1 MANITANKDVDYVQK
16 DFSSTVDAIISF
28 ANVNY
33 GPGTSANR
41 LWTNFN
47 ADSFSRNWLEILAFV
62 ADVFFFYF
70 DNQATQSY
78 LQTATIRSSI
88 ELIARQ
94 FGFVPGTATSASG
107 VATFTVTGPGSI
119 PRGFRVQASNGAE
132 FYTTTATSVI
142 SAGTVNIP
150 VLQGQ
155 IIAET
160 FTGEGV
166 QSEEIELQGANVIR
180 DLTNLN
186 PADVSPIVKVS
197 GNDYTLVDSFIR
209 NNGTDTPAIFDS
221 LGKVIGGGGRVYT
234 IGTRPNGTPYI
245 TFGDGIFGRKL
256 QSGEIVSV
264 TYRTGGGSIGNI
276 SEQTLNTLLDSNV
289 IISSVIN
296 NADFSGG
303 ADEQSIDQLRD
314 LIPASLRTLERAVAE
329 QDYSDILEAN
339 FTEVFAA
346 STEPNLVDAGVDLN
360 IYVVPQG
367 SGITNISDNPVL
379 KNKLSSYIDRRKM
392 VTVQFQILDAFGVA
406 TVVSL
411 EVFITDTASKST
423 VLTAIKTALANFF
436 NLSTGGASGSGVS
449 FAEPILLK
457 DIGNVIE
464 TVTGVERFEIK
475 RLSYKPRVASKVVGL
490 ITEYQNSEV
499 TIFPNVSESEWII
512 VASGPVLEPSG
523 GVLFS
528 NTGLVGYTYNS
539 TTGLLTYAFPV
550 DLDGVSP
557 GDLFRDGA
565 NIDFTILGVDT
576 VNSTLILPSG
586 QTVNTTV
593 ANANHGSIR
602 NGSTE
607 YESFK
612 VFKKI
617 LANATNLSIDSI
629 TDNDLDVSIVRST
642 GTAISARLLLDN
654 SKIFIPGQYATG
666 DYYLVDAAGQIW
678 EILENDSN
686 TFKTSISAVNDA
698 SVTSVSTGEYKIVTK
713 FTGKQVVF
721 QNNVFNI
728 QYNSENT
735 FYSIGAQFSQIGTI
749 GDAFSIASEQVN
761 KGKLGVALDLISY
774 NSLTGV
780 LRLNSSPNLSGIS
793 SDYVLLDASGQSFNI
808 VGVDNQAKPTV
819 FYDLVNQD
827 TEFILQDS
835 GLGSKVAQGF
845 KVATTDTY
853 AVVSWYL
860 KREGN
865 IVGNLVA
872 SIVNDDGAGLP
883 NLSSVVAVSDP
894 IVVTNLPEVNLQKV
908 IFSFTTPPVLN
919 AGTQYH
925 LVLTGDA
932 GYSGAEQSGIVAFDN
947 TGLVNF
953 SYNVTSG
960 LVEYAS
966 AVNLSNVEPGHY
978 FQDSSGQLFQIL
990 AVSDVDD
997 TLTLD
1002 TGLSVDDSV
1011 PTVSGDGAVI
1021 INDRVLIGT
1030 DTSTPTYA
1038 DGEFA
1043 RFDGSLWSNSTLGPS
1058 PSGTLEVAIFSVE
1071 GTKSI
1076 TVQSN
1081 LTPVLGPGATAST
1094 RYYDDANE
1102 ISLVLGVSS
1111 GSVTSAADANA
1122 LGKGTVGSVPN
1133 RPVDNFVFRT
1143 SRFAD
1148 DIVNLR
1154 ANEIPELADG
1164 DIDIQIFGGVD

>member
-1 MANITANKDVDYVQK
+1 MANITTNKDVDYVQK
-16 DFSSTVDAIISF
+16 DYSSTVDAIISF

-47 ADSFSRNWLEILAFV
+47 ADSFSRNWLEILAFT

-88 ELIARQ
+88 ELIAKQ
-94 FGFVPGTATSASG
+94 FGFVPGSATSASG
-107 VATFTVTGPGSI
+107 VATFTVTGAGTI
-119 PRGFRVQASNGAE
+119 PRGFKVQASNGAQ
-132 FYTTTATSVI
+132 FYTTVATNVI
-142 SAGTVNIP
+142 AAGVVSIP

-155 IIAET
+155 ILTET
-160 FTGEGV
+160 YTAEGV
-166 QSEEIELQGANVIR
+166 QAEDIELQAANVIR

-197 GNDYTLVDSFIR
+197 GNSYTLVDSFIR
-209 NNGTDTPAIFDS
+209 NNGTDSPAIFDS

-234 IGTRPNGTPYI
+234 IGTRPNGTPFI

-256 QSGEIVSV
+256 QSGEIVTV

-276 SEQTLNTLLDSNV
+276 SEQTLNTLISSSS
-289 IISSVIN
+289 IISSVTN
-296 NADFSGG
+296 NSDFSGG

-346 STEPNLVDAGVDLN
+346 STEPNLVDAGIDLN

-367 SGITNISDNPVL
+367 AGITKISDNTIL

-392 VTVQFQILDAFGVA
+392 VTVQFQILDAFGIDSLI
-406 TVVSL
+406 SL

-423 VLTAIKTALANFF
+423 VLNALRTALKNFF
-436 NLSTGGASGSGVS
+436 SLSTGGASGSGIS
-449 FAEPILLK
+449 FAEHILLK
-457 DIGNVIE
+457 DIDNVVEGIS
-464 TVTGVERFEIK
+464 GIERFEIK
-475 RLSYKPRVASKVVGL
+475 RLSYRPRVASKVVGL
-490 ITEYQNSEV
+490 ITEYNTSNV

-512 VASGPVLEPSG
+512 VASGPVSESSG
-523 GVLFS
+523 DLLFS
-528 NTGLVGYTYNS
+528 NTGLVGFSYNS
-539 TTGLLTYAFPV
+539 TTGALAYAFPV
-550 DLDGVSP
+550 DLDGIAP
-557 GDLFRDGA
+557 GDLFRDGSGT
-565 NIDFTILGVDT
+565 DFTILGVDT
-576 VNSTLILPSG
+576 VNSVLILPSSLTINN
-586 QTVNTTV
+586 TVS
-593 ANANHGSIR
+593 NANHGSIR
-602 NGSTE
+602 SGGTT

-617 LANATNLSIDSI
+617 LAATTNLSIDSI
-629 TDNDLDVSIVRST
+629 TDSDLDVSVLRSS
-642 GTAISARLLLDN
+642 GTAIGARLLLDN
-654 SKIFIPGQYATG
+654 SKVFIPGQYATG

-698 SVTSVSTGEYKIVTK
+698 SVTSVSTGEYKVVTK
-713 FTGKQVVF
+713 FTGKQIVF
-721 QNNVFNI
+721 QSNVFNI

-735 FYSIGAQFSQIGTI
+735 FYSVGAQFSQIGTI
-749 GDAFSIASEQVN
+749 GDAFSIALLQNN
-761 KGKLGVALDLISY
+761 KGNLGVALDLISY
-774 NSLTGV
+774 NAMTGV
-780 LRLNSSPNLSGIS
+780 LRLNSSPALAGVN
-793 SDYVLLDASGQSFNI
+793 SDYVLLDSSGQSFNI
-808 VGVDNQAKPTV
+808 VAVDNQAKPTV
-819 FYDLVNQD
+819 FYDNVNYD
-827 TEFILQDS
+827 SDFILQDS
-835 GLGSKVAQGF
+835 GLGSRVAQGF
-845 KVATTDTY
+845 KVSATDTY

-865 IVGNLVA
+865 ILGNLVA
-872 SIVNDDGAGLP
+872 TIVNDDGTGLP
-883 NLSSVVAVSDP
+883 NLASVVAVSDP
-894 IVVTNLPEVNLQKV
+894 VVVTSLSDVAAQKV
-908 IFSFTTPPVLN
+908 IFSFTTPPTLN
-919 AGTQYH
+919 AATQYH

-932 GYSGAEQSGIVAFDN
+932 GYSGAEQSGVLSFDN

-953 SYNVTSG
+953 TYNVTSG

-966 AVNLSNVEPGHY
+966 AVNLSNVQPGH
-978 FQDSSGQLFQIL
+978 FFSDSSGQLFKIL
-990 AVSDVDD
+990 AVGDADD
-997 TLTLD
+997 TLSLA
-1002 TGLSVDDSV
+1002 TGLSLDTSV
-1011 PTVSGDGAVI
+1011 PTTSTDGAVI
-1021 INDRVLIGT
+1021 INDRVLVGIDG
-1030 DTSTPTYA
+1030 STATYA

-1043 RFDGSLWSNSTLGPS
+1043 RFDGSLWSNSSQGPS
-1058 PSGTLEVAIFSVE
+1058 PSGSVQDAIFSVE

-1076 TVQSN
+1076 TIQSN
-1081 LTPVLGPGATAST
+1081 LIPVLGPGATVGT
-1094 RYYDDANE
+1094 RYYDDDNE

-1143 SRFAD
+1143 SRYSD

-1154 ANEIPELADG
+1154 ANEIPELADE